1 MKTTA
6 EKLSAARD
14 YIALGWLVFILSPTK
29 TPIANC
35 ERCRAE
41 HTTPAQMQ
49 KCDCLTCHGFYAG
62 TRDLARVPA

>member
-41 HTTPAQMQ
+41 HTTPA
-49 KCDCLTCHGFYAG
+49 
-62 TRDLARVPA
+62 